1 MHMHRRHA
9 HVPRSVLHLLTH
21 TRSQQR
27 RPHQDGFTSDA
38 MISARNGALKALD
51 TVGVGRV
58 VFSAL
63 IRTSLLGAEGDSRYR

>member
-1 MHMHRRHA
+1 
-9 HVPRSVLHLLTH
+9 
-21 TRSQQR
+21 
-27 RPHQDGFTSDA
+27 